1 MLLRFLIILTAFLAL
16 ALNVLSFL
24 VIFRRGYVS
33 DWAILIFSLSVVF
46 MVIFLFLVRYVSG
59 ID

>member
-16 ALNVLSFL
+16 ALNILSFL

-33 DWAILIFSLSVVF
+33 DWSILIFSLSVVF
-46 MVIFLFLVRYVSG
+46 MVIFLFLVRYASG